1 MKSLISSLSLLLF
14 FSLLLFSNNNF
25 AQNEQKQNLIWVQF
39 ERALPSKVSEYEEAQ
54 KNANE
59 LFKKYMPSMQ
69 LYAYAS
75 ENDTYYY
82 IMEIE
87 NLDDITKIISEIG
100 MKADKDELQKVF
112 TAFRDKVFSSEGE
125 IYASDKEFSY
135 EPKEP
140 RIKPDEVK
148 FERWTFFE
156 LNPYYDQDALNTCKK
171 EMKEFFAKN
180 NIAGGYAL
188 YNKVFGGNSN
198 ISVLS
203 EQGKSRIDYLTYNN
217 EWSKKYWK
225 DFEPLYK
232 KFMNFVKDY
241 KIIDCWFRADLSV
254 IKENTK

>member
-14 FSLLLFSNNNF
+14 LSFLLFTNKSF
-25 AQNEQKQNLIWVQF
+25 AQNEPKQTLLWVTT

-54 KNANE
+54 KNVNE
-59 LFKKYMPSMQ
+59 LSKKYMLSMQ
-69 LYAYAS
+69 VNAYSS

-87 NLDDITKIISEIG
+87 NLDDITKIFSEIM
-100 MKADKDELQKVF
+100 MKADKDELQKGF
-112 TAFRDKVFSSEGE
+112 AAFRDKVFSTEGE
-125 IYASDKEFSY
+125 VYVADKEFSY
-135 EPKEP
+135 QSKEP

-156 LNPYYDQDALNTCKK
+156 LNPYYDQDALNACKK
-171 EMKEFFAKN
+171 EMKEFFEKN